1 MIEGGV
7 GKDTLVG
14 GGGADTLVGGTGKDQ
29 LTGGAAAD
37 RFVFNTAIAK
47 SNVDTITSFTHDL
60 DLIALDDA
68 IFAAVGPSL
77 KKGEF
82 FAAAGATKAHD
93 ADDRII
99 YDKKTGKLFLD
110 DDGNKAGGHA
120 AVHFAT
126 LANKPALDH
135 GDFIIV

>member
-1 MIEGGV
+1 MAIQTKK
-7 GKDTLVG
+7 KDPHDVLDYEFPWATWLG
-14 GGGADTLVGGTGKDQ
+14 
-29 LTGGAAAD
+29 
-37 RFVFNTAIAK
+37 
-47 SNVDTITSFTHDL
+47 SDTITSFTHDL

-126 LANKPALDH
+126 LANKPVLDH